1 MKKWILNKL
10 KNWFIPTPEDITK
23 MAVETIAKG
32 INESGKTEMIAKYG
46 SYADEFS
53 RVQAKVSSWLVDGK
67 IDGSEKQ
74 ELYNALLPLA
84 QKLVEEV
91 KK

>member
-1 MKKWILNKL
+1 MKKLLL
-10 KNWFIPTPEDITK
+10 KIFMPSAEDLAK
-23 MAVETIAKG
+23 MAVDAVAKF

-67 IDGSEKQ
+67 IDDKEKD
-74 ELYNALLPLA
+74 ELYRAVLPLFD
-84 QKLVEEV
+84 KLVKEV
-91 KK
+91 CQ